1 MKPRSERLQVV
12 LTLEQRKEQR
22 ALDRMNDVRG
32 QWQAEQDRLAELHTY
47 QQEYH
52 QQMRQQQQGTVPV
65 ARLQGWQSFIARL
78 DVLIRDQQTRVEQ
91 AAQRVEQARQQWLQ
105 AWERRQG
112 MERYIDTC
120 RAQEQHVRDQAEQ
133 KQADEAAARQFSRR
147 RQN

>member
-12 LTLEQRKEQR
+12 LALEQRKEQQ

>member
-1 MKPRSERLQVV
+1 MRPRSERLQVV
-12 LTLEQRKEQR
+12 LTLEQRKEQQ
-22 ALDRMNDVRG
+22 ALDRMNEVRS
-32 QWQAEQDRLAELHTY
+32 QWQAEQDRLAELQTY

-78 DVLIRDQQTRVEQ
+78 DVLIGDQRTRVEQ
-91 AAQRVEQARQQWLQ
+91 VAQRVEQARQQWLQ

-112 MERYIDTC
+112 MERYIETC
-120 RAQEQHVRDQAEQ
+120 RVQEQHARDQAEQ

-147 RQN
+147 RQS

>member
-12 LTLEQRKEQR
+12 LTLEQRKEQQ

>member
-12 LTLEQRKEQR
+12 LTLEQRKEQQ
-22 ALDRMNDVRG
+22 ALDRMNEVRG

>member
-12 LTLEQRKEQR
+12 LALEQRKEQR
-22 ALDRMNDVRG
+22 ALDRMNEVRG

>member
-12 LTLEQRKEQR
+12 LALEQRKEQR

>member
-1 MKPRSERLQVV
+1 MRPRSERLQVV
-12 LTLEQRKEQR
+12 LTLEQRKEQQ
-22 ALDRMNDVRG
+22 ALDRMNEVRS
-32 QWQAEQDRLAELHTY
+32 QWQAEQDRLAELQTY

-78 DVLIRDQQTRVEQ
+78 DVLIGDQRTRVEQ
-91 AAQRVEQARQQWLQ
+91 VAQRVEQARQQWLQ

-112 MERYIDTC
+112 MERYIEAC
-120 RAQEQHVRDQAEQ
+120 RVQEQHARDQAEQ

-147 RQN
+147 RQS